1 MKKSILFTL
10 LAVATLLVTA
20 LAVQARPAAPNKNAD
35 KRVQLAREKY
45 PLRLQTIASVKQY
58 EKDEIPNVNYLTA
71 VRQQNWAGS
80 GQSKDKMEYY
90 YREIEKED
98 EPHPVGYTLL
108 IVRRTYNVGSQ
119 EFFEEFVYDDDGNPL
134 FWFSKYGF
142 PEDPKIELRGYFDAD
157 GTLVRTLTKNITDKE
172 DINLAFAAAKKNIVL
187 IKEAFQA
194 MYGVTYY

>member
-1 MKKSILFTL
+1 MKKSFLIAL
-10 LAVATLLVTA
+10 LAVATLLTA
-20 LAVQARPAAPNKNAD
+20 AFTVQARPATPDKNAD

-45 PLRLQTIASVKQY
+45 PLRLQTISSVKQY
-58 EKDEIPNVNYLTA
+58 EKDEIPNVNYMTA

-80 GQSKDKMEYY
+80 GQSKDKTEYY
-90 YREIEKED
+90 YTAIEKEE

-142 PEDPKIELRGYFDAD
+142 PEDPKIELRGYFEAD
-157 GTLVRTLTKNITDKE
+157 GTLVRTLTKGIDDKE
-172 DINLAFAAAKKNIVL
+172 EIKLAFAAAKKNI
-187 IKEAFQA
+187 IRFKIAFQA
-194 MYGVTYY
+194 LYGVTYY